1 MSFLTDMF
9 AKPPCP
15 SHAKQEV
22 DRLIEEL
29 ITIGKREDFLS
40 ERPGGGYNMQC
51 RHIRTREIGTRL
63 NQIGGFSLMEFA
75 SNKIRR
81 KLGKNMFDHLEYAW
95 SEIGKW
101 LA

>member
-1 MSFLTDMF
+1 MSFLSDLF

-15 SHAKQEV
+15 PHSREEV
-22 DRLIEEL
+22 NRLIEEL
-29 ITIGKREDFLS
+29 IVIGKKEDYLS
-40 ERPGGGYNMQC
+40 ETPGGSYNMQC
-51 RHIRTREIGTRL
+51 RHIRTREIGKRL
-63 NQIGGFSLMEFA
+63 NQIGGWELMEFA
-75 SNKIRR
+75 SYRIRR

>member
-1 MSFLTDMF
+1 MSFITDFF

-15 SHAKQEV
+15 PHAKQEV
-22 DRLIEEL
+22 DQLIQEL

-40 ERPGGGYNMQC
+40 EHPGGGYNLQC
-51 RHIRTREIGTRL
+51 RHIRTREIGKRL
-63 NQIGGFSLMEFA
+63 NQIGGWDLMEFV
-75 SNKIRR
+75 SYKIRR